1 MQGFDP
7 AEQGAFATTG
17 RALKERVGLFFSPQ
31 KFVIELMPAAITK
44 AVWMKMAQ
52 RTPFIGIAFRDV
64 AVPDN
69 AGVNPVVEQH
79 WQVHLVVQA
88 PTAEQRLLGD
98 AHSPG
103 LVNMLAVAM
112 LGLHAWAIEDVGTVS
127 CGTGTSLGGDFLSDT
142 HGVIGLP
149 LTIPTAL
156 VPDEA
161 VEQLATL
168 EALDITWNFAPLLQA
183 PETPAPPPAPPSVFA
198 GTNTIDLNPED

>member
-1 MQGFDP
+1 MQSFDP
-7 AEQGAFATTG
+7 AAQGAFAATG
-17 RALKERVGLFFSPQ
+17 RALKERIGLFFPSS

-44 AVWMKMAQ
+44 TVWMKMAQ

-64 AVPDN
+64 AVPES

-88 PTAEQRLLGD
+88 PTAEHRLLGD

-103 LVNMLAVAM
+103 LVNMLGVAM

-142 HGVIGLP
+142 HGVIGIP
-149 LTIPTAL
+149 LTIPTML

-161 VEQLATL
+161 VAQLATL
-168 EALDITWNFAPLLQA
+168 EAIDITWNFDPLLT
-183 PETPAPPPAPPSVFA
+183 EMELVAPPPSPQPVFA
-198 GTNTIDLNPED
+198 GIDLPEPPPET